1 MHKHLTMARIY
12 IPTNS
17 ANDWRALLAEP
28 DKHWREGYSAM
39 CAALCWEAASGL
51 PEEIGM
57 LFGVDS
63 ELLLAIPE
71 HKVPMPG
78 RGRESQCDVFALL
91 RQGDDLVSVAVEAKV
106 DEPFGPTVGEWL
118 DAGGQGRVDRLRAL
132 CEIIEVRYPPP
143 HNLRYQLFH
152 RTAAGVLEA
161 GRFRA
166 KTAAMIVHSFSAQH
180 RWHEDFAAFCAF
192 MSLPGDRAVRHER
205 ELKNDLK
212 LSLAWATGKVRRE

>member
-12 IPTNS
+12 IPTKS

-91 RQGDDLVSVAVEAKV
+91 RQGDGLVSVAVEAKV

-118 DAGGQGRVDRLRAL
+118 DAGGQGRIDRLRAL
-132 CEIIEVRYPPP
+132 CEIIEVPYPPP
-143 HNLRYQLFH
+143 RNLRYQLFH
-152 RTAAGVLEA
+152 RT
-161 GRFRA
+161 GR
-166 KTAAMIVHSFSAQH
+166 S
-180 RWHEDFAAFCAF
+180 
-192 MSLPGDRAVRHER
+192 
-205 ELKNDLK
+205 
-212 LSLAWATGKVRRE
+212 

>member
-1 MHKHLTMARIY
+1 
-12 IPTNS
+12 
-17 ANDWRALLAEP
+17 LLAEP

-57 LFGVDS
+57 LFGADC

-91 RQGDDLVSVAVEAKV
+91 RQGDGLVSVAVEAKV

-118 DAGGQGRVDRLRAL
+118 DAGGQGRIDRLRAL
-132 CEIIEVRYPPP
+132 CEIIEVPYPPP
-143 HNLRYQLFH
+143 RNLRYQLFH
-152 RTAAGVLEA
+152 RTAAGILEA
-161 GRFRA
+161 WRFGA
-166 KTAAMIVHSFSAQH
+166 SGAAMIVHSFSAQH

-192 MSLPGDRAVRHER
+192 MSLPGDRSVRHER
-205 ELKNDLK
+205 QLRNNLK
-212 LSLAWATGKVRRE
+212 LSLAWTTGKVRRE